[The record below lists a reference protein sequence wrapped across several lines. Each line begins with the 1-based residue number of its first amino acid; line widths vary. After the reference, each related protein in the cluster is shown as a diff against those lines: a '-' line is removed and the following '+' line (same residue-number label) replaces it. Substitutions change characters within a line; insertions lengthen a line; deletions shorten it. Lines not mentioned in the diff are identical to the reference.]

1 MFYEKFRLVMNV
13 PKNAQGPSITVDTAC
28 SASLYALTLAFNDI
42 KNGIC
47 DAAIVAGTNLILSP
61 WPIEDFAR

>member
-1 MFYEKFRLVMNV
+1 MNLQK
-13 PKNAQGPSITVDTAC
+13 KNAQGPSITVDTAC

-61 WPIEDFAR
+61 WPIEDFGR